1 VTRSSSGFFDP
12 ERARVERVQR
22 QIERELDAESRRAR
36 AEADRAARQHERQA
50 REAEKAARTAAA
62 ERRTT
67 ELARQVEDLETILR
81 QSVSSPVL
89 TFADLVRV
97 RSRAF
102 DPGDDGEPFHEPTR
116 PVMQEGNWFGRRAR
130 RQWFDQQMELFEKA
144 RDRHQTLE
152 SARRERV
159 AAAEAVHT
167 RAETERRSAARRRAA
182 ELSSGVRDGEPH
194 AVEEFA
200 RLAIDALPK
209 PRSIT
214 LSPSV
219 VYRPDPRELVVDLRL
234 PDDDVVPMEKSVK
247 YVHARAAETVKER
260 PRSEREAIYRTVLA
274 QLPLAAA
281 DTVFRAFD
289 SMTVGSVS
297 INGRLTFVDPATGRQ
312 KDDFLVSL
320 TTSREEFADLA
331 LDAEQLDPVLCIR
344 KLGARLSPH
353 PLAREAVPAFLTFD
367 EAKYKLGSSVDVAG
381 ALDGRANLATM
392 PWPDFEQLVRQ
403 LLLAMSDSDT
413 RVTRGSRD
421 DGIDGVIF
429 DCDASLGGEYI
440 VQAKRYK
447 NVVPASDVRA
457 LAGTMHDKRANHALF
472 VTTAW
477 FSPDGRRF
485 AKNNRVRLI
494 EGPELRKLLLDH
506 LQLDVLIPPQRGRP
520 ARGSGPA

>member
-1 VTRSSSGFFDP
+1 MTRSSSGYLDP
-12 ERARVERVQR
+12 ERARAERVQR
-22 QIERELDAESRRAR
+22 QIERELDAEARRTR
-36 AEADRAARQHERQA
+36 AEADRAAQQREREA
-50 REAEKAARTAAA
+50 RESEKAARISAA
-62 ERRTT
+62 ERRTADLT
-67 ELARQVEDLETILR
+67 RQVEELDSILR
-81 QSVSSPVL
+81 QSVVAPVL

-97 RSRAF
+97 EPEAF
-102 DPGDDGEPFHEPTR
+102 DPGDDGDPIPEPAR
-116 PVMQEGNWFGRRAR
+116 PVMPEGNWFGRRAR
-130 RQWFDQQMELFEKA
+130 RQWFDRQMEHFEKA
-144 RDRHQTLE
+144 RARHQVRE
-152 SARRERV
+152 QARRERL
-159 AAAEAVHT
+159 AAREAEHAHC
-167 RAETERRSAARRRAA
+167 EARRRSTARRQAA
-182 ELSSGVRDGEPH
+182 EISSGIRDGEPR
-194 AVEEFA
+194 AIEEFA
-200 RLAIDALPK
+200 RLAISALPT
-209 PRSIT
+209 PRSIAM
-214 LSPSV
+214 SPSI
-219 VYRPDPRELVVDLRL
+219 VYRTDPRELVVDLRL
-234 PDDDVVPMEKSVK
+234 PDDDVVPREKSVK
-247 YVHARAAETVKER
+247 YVHARGAETVKER
-260 PRSEREAIYRTVLA
+260 PKSEREAIYRKVLA

-281 DTVFRAFD
+281 DTVFRALD
-289 SMTVGSVS
+289 PTTVGSVS
-297 INGRLTFVDPATGRQ
+297 INGQLTFVDPATGRL

-320 TTSREEFADLA
+320 TTSREEFASLA

-344 KLGARLSPH
+344 ELGARLSPH

-392 PWPDFEQLVRQ
+392 PWSDFEQLVRQ
-403 LLLAMSDSDT
+403 LLLAMSGSDT

-429 DCDASLGGEYI
+429 DCDASLGGEYV

-447 NVVPASDVRA
+447 NVVPAGDVRA

-520 ARGSGPA
+520 TKD